1 MCLSEKCFVRSYTE
15 YLHCLG
21 VSIVEVDDSGITM
34 ELEMQWDG
42 NPNIVLDVQTYL
54 GVALPI
60 QVSFILFFT
69 LLFF

>member
-1 MCLSEKCFVRSYTE
+1 M
-15 YLHCLG
+15 
-21 VSIVEVDDSGITM
+21 SIVEADDSGITM

-60 QVSFILFFT
+60 QASLTLLLT